1 MPLTF
6 HHHSMHRCIRRPRC
20 IRSDLIVR
28 NVDRPLGERFLE
40 VNACNKYNKLYNHF
54 FGRLNI

>member
-6 HHHSMHRCIRRPRC
+6 HHHSMHRCIRRP
-20 IRSDLIVR
+20 
-28 NVDRPLGERFLE
+28 RFLE

>member
-28 NVDRPLGERFLE
+28 NVDRPLGERC
-40 VNACNKYNKLYNHF
+40 VF
-54 FGRLNI
+54 FYKRIEANCV